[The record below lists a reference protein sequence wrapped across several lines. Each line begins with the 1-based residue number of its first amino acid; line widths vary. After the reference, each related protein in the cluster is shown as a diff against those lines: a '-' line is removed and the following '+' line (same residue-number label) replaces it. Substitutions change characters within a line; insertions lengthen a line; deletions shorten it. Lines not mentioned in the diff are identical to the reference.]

1 MYIHKV
7 IKLQALVR
15 GRLTRKY
22 IKVVHGFQACQE
34 SSLTTITGKKTIG
47 ELSTPET
54 LNKEIEQ
61 DGTKEH
67 IVNSKRSFTIVLTA
81 IDAKIEKY
89 REEMTEVSEV
99 VAEKVIFK
107 SEHKINEQALSEKE
121 AVDMSIE
128 DQEEPEAEAKQK
140 ETLDKEE
147 AEATPLDTAAEDAA
161 DEVENDRVRN
171 ETEVAVEEEAETD
184 LITDVSLVTDFRKN

>member
-128 DQEEPEAEAKQK
+128 DQEAKQK

-161 DEVENDRVRN
+161 DEMENDRVRN